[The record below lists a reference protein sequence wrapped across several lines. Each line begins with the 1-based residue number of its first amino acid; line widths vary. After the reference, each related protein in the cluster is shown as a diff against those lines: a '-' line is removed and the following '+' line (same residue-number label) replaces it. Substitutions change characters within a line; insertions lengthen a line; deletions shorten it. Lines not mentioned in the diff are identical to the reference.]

1 MKKSIA
7 FALLLGIG
15 VAAQA
20 APVKMLDL
28 KEENG
33 GCMTEDFQ
41 VKRGE
46 TYYFQHTVNQTL
58 ILTIRP
64 INSRIVVKDPRG
76 RRLTL
81 GIFENTSY
89 TEIKR
94 QGRYS
99 VTFPR
104 AMKVTQLHSVSK
116 CRLPFPSI
124 PKVFQAVSRRPFP
137 TPP

>member
-33 GCMTEDFQ
+33 GCMTESFQ

-89 TEIKR
+89 TEIKQ

-104 AMKVTQLHSVSK
+104 AMKVTQFCVN
-116 CRLPFPSI
+116 
-124 PKVFQAVSRRPFP
+124 AAG
-137 TPP
+137 

>member
-7 FALLLGIG
+7 FVLLLGIG
-15 VAAQA
+15 VTAQA

-58 ILTIRP
+58 ILTIAP
-64 INSRIVVKDPRG
+64 ANSRIVVKDPRG

-81 GIFENTSY
+81 AATKAATQKSNG
-89 TEIKR
+89 KA
-94 QGRYS
+94 
-99 VTFPR
+99 VTASPSR
-104 AMKVTQLHSVSK
+104 A
-116 CRLPFPSI
+116 P
-124 PKVFQAVSRRPFP
+124 
-137 TPP
+137 

>member
-58 ILTIRP
+58 ILTIDP
-64 INSRIVVKDPRG
+64 ANSRIVVKDPRG

-81 GIFENTSY
+81 GTFDNGGGDLTSY

-104 AMKVTQLHSVSK
+104 AMKVTHFCVNG
-116 CRLPFPSI
+116 
-124 PKVFQAVSRRPFP
+124 AN
-137 TPP
+137 

>member
-15 VAAQA
+15 IAAQA

-33 GCMTEDFQ
+33 GCMTESFQ

-104 AMKVTQLHSVSK
+104 AMKVTHFCVNG
-116 CRLPFPSI
+116 
-124 PKVFQAVSRRPFP
+124 AN
-137 TPP
+137 

>member
-1 MKKSIA
+1 MKSIA

-20 APVKMLDL
+20 APVKILDP

-33 GCMTEDFQ
+33 GCITESFQ

-58 ILTIRP
+58 TLTISP
-64 INSRIVVKDPRG
+64 ANSRIIVKDPRG
-76 RRLTL
+76 RRLPLDTFDNGGGDL
-81 GIFENTSY
+81 TSY

-104 AMKVTQLHSVSK
+104 AMKVTHFCVN
-116 CRLPFPSI
+116 
-124 PKVFQAVSRRPFP
+124 AAG
-137 TPP
+137 